1 MILGMEKK
9 HLRSVI
15 LLELVVQ
22 FLVSAVLSIVGGY
35 LFGQLL
41 FMSINKI
48 IGIKQPNLSDYP
60 FDSLAMIITLSL
72 LLALM
77 FLLFI
82 INNFKVSLKKPLKTI
97 EKSKMNER
105 KIPKVLIII
114 ITIIGILT
122 IGYGY
127 YLALKPNTT
136 LGSIANLFIA
146 IFSVLVG
153 TYCLFISIGTVFL
166 RDYRKLN
173 NFTINHIIFLFSRP

>member
-1 MILGMEKK
+1 M
-9 HLRSVI
+9 
-15 LLELVVQ
+15 
-22 FLVSAVLSIVGGY
+22 
-35 LFGQLL
+35 
-41 FMSINKI
+41 
-48 IGIKQPNLSDYP
+48 
-60 FDSLAMIITLSL
+60 
-72 LLALM
+72 
-77 FLLFI
+77 
-82 INNFKVSLKKPLKTI
+82 KTI

-173 NFTINHIIFLFSRP
+173 NFTINHIIFSF

>member
-1 MILGMEKK
+1 
-9 HLRSVI
+9 
-15 LLELVVQ
+15 
-22 FLVSAVLSIVGGY
+22 
-35 LFGQLL
+35 
-41 FMSINKI
+41 
-48 IGIKQPNLSDYP
+48 
-60 FDSLAMIITLSL
+60 
-72 LLALM
+72 
-77 FLLFI
+77 
-82 INNFKVSLKKPLKTI
+82 
-97 EKSKMNER
+97 MNER

-166 RDYRKLN
+166 ERLQKIKQFYYKPY
-173 NFTINHIIFLFSRP
+173 NFFFLAGLKSRIKVIL